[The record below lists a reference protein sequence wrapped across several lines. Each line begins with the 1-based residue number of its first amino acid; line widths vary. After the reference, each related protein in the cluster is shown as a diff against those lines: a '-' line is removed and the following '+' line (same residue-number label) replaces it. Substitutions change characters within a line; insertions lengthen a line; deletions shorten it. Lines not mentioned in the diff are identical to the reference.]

1 MTNNIGRDFLFL
13 QGPHGLFLDDWTRC
27 LNAPAGLLWRVG
39 FNAGDAGF
47 WPAKSSYKHFTQII
61 DVWATAVGVIIYN
74 NITDI
79 IRYGDSRP
87 VHALAI
93 KVLIKRL
100 SKESEIKTGVGLQML
115 TKFQGT
121 FASQSHRW
129 R

>member
-1 MTNNIGRDFLFL
+1 MLERAG
-13 QGPHGLFLDDWTRC
+13 GLAC
-27 LNAPAGLLWRVG
+27 RVG

-47 WPAKSSYKHFTQII
+47 LLVKSSYKPFTQII
-61 DVWATAVGVIIYN
+61 DVWATAVGVIISN
-74 NITDI
+74 NIMDI

-93 KVLIKRL
+93 KVLIKHL

-115 TKFQGT
+115 TKLQGT

>member
-1 MTNNIGRDFLFL
+1 MLEQLDKMLERAS
-13 QGPHGLFLDDWTRC
+13 GL
-27 LNAPAGLLWRVG
+27 AWRVG

-47 WPAKSSYKHFTQII
+47 WPAKSSYKPFTQII
-61 DVWATAVGVIIYN
+61 DVWATAVGVIISN

-79 IRYGDSRP
+79 IRYGNSRP

>member
-1 MTNNIGRDFLFL
+1 MLERAGGLALAGWL
-13 QGPHGLFLDDWTRC
+13 QRWRC
-27 LNAPAGLLWRVG
+27 RILARQEQLQA
-39 FNAGDAGF
+39 
-47 WPAKSSYKHFTQII
+47 FTQII
-61 DVWATAVGVIIYN
+61 DVWATAVGVIISN

-93 KVLIKRL
+93 KVLIERL